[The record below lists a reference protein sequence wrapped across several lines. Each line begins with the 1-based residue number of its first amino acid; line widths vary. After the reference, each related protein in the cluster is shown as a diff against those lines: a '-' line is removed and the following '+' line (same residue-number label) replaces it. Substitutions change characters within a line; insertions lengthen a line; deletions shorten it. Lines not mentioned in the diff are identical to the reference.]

1 VEHAAQH
8 YACCCGKASRAA
20 AGQGVGDDEKHV
32 HPGYCDDAEDQHEE
46 DPEILRISHE
56 VTKIERP
63 TDRICQQAERIRN
76 CRMCFIGA
84 HAPYGVK
91 FFFPILEYLLWAVDL
106 TRKLG
111 DIMRMTQ
118 LQLTSSAIT
127 ATFSTLGARLVA
139 LEFEGVDVVRGGGSD
154 LNLLTGDWTAGAVCG
169 RHAGRITNAS
179 FVIDGVTH
187 HVQPNM
193 GAHQLHGGPD
203 NLAVRHWHAEQIDN
217 GMRFSITSSDG
228 DQGFPGKVTATA
240 TYVLTGSVLSLELEA
255 RTSKPTVINLT
266 NHAYWNLIGG
276 KSAFEHEVQ
285 IEADQMVPLNELLL
299 PSGALH
305 DVSGT
310 RWDFREMR
318 LVAENYDNCWVL
330 NGKRGQMKK
339 GLTLR
344 DPVSGRAMEVWTTEA
359 GMQFY
364 TAFHWNGVF
373 PGKRGPLHQYEA
385 IAIEPQNFPDACN
398 HQEFPNSVLRPGE
411 VYKNRMEWRFG

>member
-1 VEHAAQH
+1 
-8 YACCCGKASRAA
+8 
-20 AGQGVGDDEKHV
+20 
-32 HPGYCDDAEDQHEE
+32 
-46 DPEILRISHE
+46 
-56 VTKIERP
+56 
-63 TDRICQQAERIRN
+63 
-76 CRMCFIGA
+76 
-84 HAPYGVK
+84 
-91 FFFPILEYLLWAVDL
+91 
-106 TRKLG
+106 
-111 DIMRMTQ
+111 
-118 LQLTSSAIT
+118 
-127 ATFSTLGARLVA
+127 LGARLVA

-179 FVIDGVTH
+179 FVIDGLTH

-193 GAHQLHGGPD
+193 DKHQLHGGPD
-203 NLAVRHWHAEQIDN
+203 NFAVRHWAVERIDN
-217 GMRFSITSSDG
+217 GLRFSIVSPDG
-228 DQGFPGKVTATA
+228 DQGFPGDVTAIA
-240 TYVLTGSVLSLELEA
+240 TYVLRGSVLSLELEA

-318 LVAENYDNCWVL
+318 LVAEDYDHCWVL

-344 DPVSGRAMEVWTTEA
+344 DPVSGRTMGVWTTEA

-373 PGKRGPLHQYEA
+373 PGKYGTLQQYQA

-398 HQEFPNSVLRPGE
+398 HKEFPNSVLRPGE
-411 VYKNRMEWRFG
+411 VYRNRMEWRFF